1 MGYALERWLYRLSLS
16 PHADQ
21 FVLKGALM
29 LVVWRIPTTRPTRDI
44 DLLARTSNNLDA
56 VRELVAEIC
65 GTLVPDDGLSFDAE
79 KVTTTRIAEDA
90 YLPYPARTPAQDARR
105 ITPWRSLAQRLGV
118 SPARSGVGRFARRS
132 RRHVINVGV
141 TAAR

>member
-1 MGYALERWLYRLSLS
+1 MSDRWITPAQVRGYMDIAAKGTQEGASAKMGFSRRSAARVEATAEQRQSPNPSRSYR
-16 PHADQ
+16 
-21 FVLKGALM
+21 
-29 LVVWRIPTTRPTRDI
+29 TRSDPF
-44 DLLARTSNNLDA
+44 DA
-56 VRELVAEIC
+56 V
-65 GTLVPDDGLSFDAE
+65 
-79 KVTTTRIAEDA
+79 